1 MSKKIYLVFLR
12 KNESIKV
19 NETFLLRPCS
29 IFRFVDRVPR
39 KTLVGHK
46 FERLRRE
53 KMHSQCAQSW
63 QGHSF
68 MAQPFRQVKMRNAL
82 SDPLL
87 LPSFFAKKLLRA
99 LHFSSTNF
107 RAHRITL
114 IYNFCPKLLISRG
127 RNPWLSPA
135 YAANGDRDIL
145 KLFRNTRLV
154 KVFVPMKIVDRCWAN
169 RQINFPIRGTLRGKI
184 LRQIG
189 RPAFRERFELQIQ
202 SSLGRWVNYQITIG
216 SNTFSKLEV
225 KKSTFRAWFHLSPR
239 PRLRRQNN

>member
-1 MSKKIYLVFLR
+1 MCAKLTRSFIHGSTIQTSQSEECVVWPLIATEFLC
-12 KNESIKV
+12 K
-19 NETFLLRPCS
+19 
-29 IFRFVDRVPR
+29 
-39 KTLVGHK
+39 
-46 FERLRRE
+46 
-53 KMHSQCAQSW
+53 
-63 QGHSF
+63 
-68 MAQPFRQVKMRNAL
+68 
-82 SDPLL
+82 
-87 LPSFFAKKLLRA
+87 KKLLRT

-145 KLFRNTRLV
+145 KLIRYTQFV
-154 KVFVPMKIVDRCWAN
+154 KLFVPMKIVARCWAN
-169 RQINFPIRGTLRGKI
+169 HQINFPIRGTLRGKI

-225 KKSTFRAWFHLSPR
+225 KKHVSCLISFVPPAEITPAK
-239 PRLRRQNN
+239 